1 MNDNENMLQEKDLLN
16 DERISRFLQGKMDA
30 DEEAAFMEEMK
41 NNEDLRNQ
49 AIAQARLVKGMK
61 QVDEELKDAFR
72 QADEQT
78 IKRIAKEASEA
89 SVSKKSSARWL
100 AIAASVVFIVFVGFK
115 SYDYYDTTSLGKEY
129 ANTFPTT
136 SIIRGETNTDV
147 ETELSSLF
155 NNVAECKD
163 LDDTTFR
170 LATLWELSKKDTYND
185 YTDFAP
191 YIGWNLAI
199 GHLEN
204 YEKARAVEV
213 LIEMKQA
220 YPERTVLGDK
230 IREILKQISDVY

>member
-1 MNDNENMLQEKDLLN
+1 MNDNENILQEKDLLN
-16 DERISRFLQGKMDA
+16 DERTSRFLQGKMEA
-30 DEEAAFMEEMK
+30 DEEATFMEEMK
-41 NNEDLRNQ
+41 NNGDLRNQ

-78 IKRIAKEASEA
+78 IKRIAKDASET

-147 ETELSSLF
+147 ETELSTLF

-163 LDDTTFR
+163 LDATTSR
-170 LATLWELSKKDTYND
+170 LATLWELSKQDTYND
-185 YTDFAP
+185 YTDYAP

-199 GHLEN
+199 GYLEN
-204 YEKARAVEV
+204 YEKNKAKEV
-213 LIEMKQA
+213 LTEMKQSFPKGTA
-220 YPERTVLGDK
+220 LGDIVSQLSNK
-230 IREILKQISDVY
+230 I

>member
-1 MNDNENMLQEKDLLN
+1 MNDNENILQEKDILN
-16 DERISRFLQGKMDA
+16 DERISRFLQGKMDTV
-30 DEEAAFMEEMK
+30 EEAAFMEEMK
-41 NNEDLRNQ
+41 NNDDLRNQ

-78 IKRIAKEASEA
+78 IKRIAKETFET
-89 SVSKKSSARWL
+89 SVGKKSSARWL
-100 AIAASVVFIVFVGFK
+100 AIAASIVFIVFVGFK

-136 SIIRGETNTDV
+136 SIIRGETNTAV
-147 ETELSSLF
+147 ETELSTLF

-163 LDDTTFR
+163 LDDTTSR
-170 LATLWELSKKDTYND
+170 LSTLWELSKQDTYND

-199 GHLEN
+199 GYLEN
-204 YEKARAVEV
+204 YEKTKAKDV
-213 LIEMKQA
+213 LIEMKQT
-220 YPERTVLGDK
+220 YPEGTALGDK
-230 IREILKQISDVY
+230 VVQLINEM